1 MLIKMC
7 VPHYNHVINR
17 NHGSGG
23 DLREDE
29 RHNSSVRPSLHQP
42 GASLSGGFYVGWSM
56 VMVMADSMDMVTM
69 MVMMVG

>member
-42 GASLSGGFYVGWSM
+42 GASLSGGCYVGWSLFA
-56 VMVMADSMDMVTM
+56 MAIFMDMAMVF
-69 MVMMVG
+69 VMMIA

>member
-1 MLIKMC
+1 MLMKMC
-7 VPHYNHVINR
+7 VPHYNHVLNR
-17 NHGSGG
+17 NHCSGG

-42 GASLSGGFYVGWSM
+42 GASLPGGYCDGWSM
-56 VMVMADSMDMVTM
+56 VMVMAVSMDMVAM